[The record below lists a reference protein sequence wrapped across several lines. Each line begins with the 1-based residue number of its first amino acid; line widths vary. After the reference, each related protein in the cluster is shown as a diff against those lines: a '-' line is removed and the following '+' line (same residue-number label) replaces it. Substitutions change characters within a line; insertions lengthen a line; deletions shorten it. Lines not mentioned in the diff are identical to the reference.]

1 MNIFQ
6 YFYGFLTINE
16 RQINLCL
23 LVSLCILNP
32 CRTGSPSGVIGH
44 RRSDSGSSGQS
55 LQSRNGEDFVSI
67 DYASTRSGFVDVR
80 HRKSITTG

>member
-1 MNIFQ
+1 MKSIVP
-6 YFYGFLTINE
+6 Y
-16 RQINLCL
+16 
-23 LVSLCILNP
+23 
-32 CRTGSPSGVIGH
+32 RTGSPSGVIGH

-80 HRKSITTG
+80 HRRNVPTGQIDRSLIVDLL